1 MLPAGSVKQTPKPPS
16 PKLTDSVKSFASEL
30 DNGYDNWVDLC
41 DKWERIK
48 SDGAKEGFTE
58 NQLIQMVRPFLKER
72 GLSKDQI
79 YYFFHRKAAKRTSEA
94 S

>member
-72 GLSKDQI
+72 RPIKGSNLL
-79 YYFFHRKAAKRTSEA
+79 FFS
-94 S
+94 